1 MLYRRLLPCFL
12 NRQGARTPRKGKVL
26 TWRLGVLAVAIFFFC
41 ILSAAQSGYSYK
53 GTKIVEVLRKFQQ
66 QGMKINFSSRLV
78 TPDMI
83 VVQEPKTISA
93 RTILDEVLNPY
104 NLQIL
109 EGPGKIYLVVKKR
122 KGVEADQNPNGIS
135 EIAEQLDVPFVTIYI
150 GAQGSNDRFITT
162 LQPKDFILKEDGA
175 EQEISEFT
183 NLSDASNDQE
193 PLSILLLIDQSSSMS
208 DLHSAVRKYDFIR
221 MAALKFLE
229 QLQSQDRVMISGF
242 NQSFWRLS
250 ELTQDQELIRERL
263 KQEPELKN
271 RTALIDL
278 LPEAIQQMK
287 NFPNRKIL
295 LICSDGQD
303 SASHTTVEE
312 LSHFLQ
318 SSDVT
323 VFAIGSESPAGSADW
338 GHSVLE
344 RITAATGGYAF
355 FASSASDL
363 SLSINK
369 IRTAIGSQYAI
380 GYVPRYP
387 NLHKWRDIR
396 VDCKIPG
403 IRLRYRNRY
412 LF

>member
-1 MLYRRLLPCFL
+1 MFYRRFLPSFL
-12 NRQGARTPRKGKVL
+12 
-26 TWRLGVLAVAIFFFC
+26 FFFC
-41 ILSAAQSGYSYK
+41 ILSFAQSEYSYR
-53 GTKIVEVLRKFQQ
+53 GAKIVDVLRKFQL

-78 TPDMI
+78 IPDMI
-83 VVQEPKTISA
+83 VVQEPKTSSS

-122 KGVEADQNPNGIS
+122 KGVESEHQNGIS
-135 EIAEQLDVPFVTIYI
+135 EISEQLDVPFVTIYI
-150 GAQGSNDRFITT
+150 GAQASNDRFITT
-162 LQPKDFILKEDGA
+162 LQPKDFTLKEDGA

-208 DLHSAVRKYDFIR
+208 DLHSGVRKYDFIR

-229 QLQSQDRVMISGF
+229 QLQPEDRVMISGF
-242 NQSFWRLS
+242 NQSFWVLS

-295 LICSDGQD
+295 LITSDGQD
-303 SASHTTVEE
+303 SASHSTVEE
-312 LSHFLQ
+312 LTHFLQ

-323 VFAIGSESPAGSADW
+323 VYAIGSDSQAGSDDW

-363 SLSINK
+363 SLPISK
-369 IRTAIGSQYAI
+369 IRTAIEGQYAI

-396 VDCKIPG
+396 VDCRIPG
-403 IRLRYRNRY
+403 IRLHYRNRY